1 MEKLCALIAS
11 SYVLSSCA
19 PVSSLLSKPF
29 STLLTSI
36 MWLITIY
43 LHLMQ
48 QTTSLNISISAPPP
62 LI

>member
-1 MEKLCALIAS
+1 
-11 SYVLSSCA
+11 
-19 PVSSLLSKPF
+19 LSKPF

-48 QTTSLNISISAPPP
+48 QTTSL
-62 LI
+62 

>member
-1 MEKLCALIAS
+1 MCSHRVQLCALI
-11 SYVLSSCA
+11 LR
-19 PVSSLLSKPF
+19 PGLFTLSKPF